1 MMFSSN
7 QSFTICGETD
17 EALAKVL
24 QLAIELDGGSMYE
37 AYYDD
42 DNGLCFCSIGVDKAD
57 SDEEDE
63 GITNYA
69 PAPTVNSLVEHI
81 KQWLASLSAERKA
94 AMAGPMPNIDG
105 SVYLGWEV
113 FCPKWYGKDALADYK
128 WNVTLAVRPHW
139 ICYHK

>member
-42 DNGLCFCSIGVDKAD
+42 DNGLCFCSIGIDKAD

-81 KQWLASLSAERKA
+81 KQWLASYFGTTRDIFAIKSFQFRL
-94 AMAGPMPNIDG
+94 G
-105 SVYLGWEV
+105 SHVQIY
-113 FCPKWYGKDALADYK
+113 YS
-128 WNVTLAVRPHW
+128 
-139 ICYHK
+139 